1 MGAVPCDGGRFPV
14 TGEGEAVPCDGWWL
28 PVMGGGCVIPPAVFA
43 NSASGSEAPS
53 LQLSGSGLC
62 HEALQSAA
70 GSHPDHPPQPRTSL
84 PEHLILGSLHTESRM
99 QLGIWHLVGTETR
112 LIHPRMCG
120 TKGGL
125 DVSRGLGVVM
135 VHRWRLTDCNTRPI
149 WWGAC

>member
-70 GSHPDHPPQPRTSL
+70 GSHPDHAPQPRTSL
-84 PEHLILGSLHTESRM
+84 PEHLILGSLHTES
-99 QLGIWHLVGTETR
+99 LENVL
-112 LIHPRMCG
+112 
-120 TKGGL
+120 L
-125 DVSRGLGVVM
+125 DF
-135 VHRWRLTDCNTRPI
+135 
-149 WWGAC
+149 